1 MVESFLLLSDLSL
14 LVRDDFDES
23 AEEFIIQ
30 VISSHEL
37 FGCNRRVR
45 VKVSMQSHALSA
57 NIHIHFKLLDI
68 LRWTQWHSRWRLFL
82 LLGYARR
89 RWSVSLNGFHVSTSH
104 ISIRLPIGVERVLIA
119 LFLEVDIVFWEVHFA
134 HLSLPDRICMQELPF
149 VFKETLLLSMPCSQ
163 WSIWFFLIFVWLEWC
178 LSLQV
183 FFMLSQSLLLF
194 I

>member
-89 RWSVSLNGFHVSTSH
+89 R
-104 ISIRLPIGVERVLIA
+104 
-119 LFLEVDIVFWEVHFA
+119 
-134 HLSLPDRICMQELPF
+134 
-149 VFKETLLLSMPCSQ
+149 
-163 WSIWFFLIFVWLEWC
+163 
-178 LSLQV
+178 
-183 FFMLSQSLLLF
+183 
-194 I
+194 